1 GWPGGRG
8 HVGGILTGRSRRW
21 AAPGGYL
28 RPVPRPPIT
37 VFAPGRVNLIGD
49 HTDYAGGL
57 ALPMAIDLGTT
68 VTAQPG
74 GDRVVLQSDQMPGVA
89 EVPLDGAHP
98 AALEPAWARYVAAVV
113 AEVRPSQDRKSTRL
127 NSSHVK

>member
-1 GWPGGRG
+1 RPAPL
-8 HVGGILTGRSRRW
+8 VPYTTLFRS
-21 AAPGGYL
+21 
-28 RPVPRPPIT
+28 
-37 VFAPGRVNLIGD
+37 
-49 HTDYAGGL
+49 TDYAGGL

-89 EVPLDGAHP
+89 EVPLDGTDP

-113 AEVRPSQDRKSTRL
+113 AEVRPSHGLAGRITSTL
-127 NSSHVK
+127 PVGAGLSSSASLTVAVALALGFDGPARDLAA